1 MKRNHLFIC
10 GFLCAMALMA
20 LAACSK
26 QQSGSADAI
35 GIPLPTAY
43 PRLSLYDT
51 TYCDAAL
58 PLGFLVNSNTKISN
72 PKQQN
77 STTDNQWV
85 DIIYPAYGLTLHCT
99 FIPVN
104 DSTRESITAQR
115 LERMALNIG
124 LNYAKQTELAAP
136 SGCSTLIFNTKG
148 RSLTPLQFLSIGE
161 QWIISGAAKFAA
173 DSVNPD
179 SVRPL
184 LEAVQSDI
192 IYAAKRLH

>member
-20 LAACSK
+20 FAACSR
-26 QQSGSADAI
+26 QQPSADAI
-35 GIPLPTAY
+35 GVPLPTAY

-58 PLGFLVNSNTKISN
+58 PLGFKINTNTKISY
-72 PKQQN
+72 PKQEN

-85 DIIYPAYGLTLHCT
+85 DITYPAYGLTIHCT

-104 DSTRESITAQR
+104 DSSRESITAQR

-124 LNYAKQTELAAP
+124 LNYAEQTELIAP

-148 RSLTPLQFLSIGE
+148 RSLTPLQFLSVGE
-161 QWIISGAAKFAA
+161 KWIISGAAKFAA

-192 IYAAKRLH
+192 IYAAKRLQ

>member
-20 LAACSK
+20 FAACSR
-26 QQSGSADAI
+26 QQPSADAI
-35 GIPLPTAY
+35 GVPLPTAY

-51 TYCDAAL
+51 TYCDVAL
-58 PLGFLVNSNTKISN
+58 PLGFKINTNTKISY
-72 PKQQN
+72 PKQEN

-85 DIIYPAYGLTLHCT
+85 DITYPAYGLTIHCT

-104 DSTRESITAQR
+104 DSSRESITAQR

-124 LNYAKQTELAAP
+124 LNYAEQTELIAP

-161 QWIISGAAKFAA
+161 KWIISGAAKFAA

-192 IYAAKRLH
+192 IYAAKRLQ